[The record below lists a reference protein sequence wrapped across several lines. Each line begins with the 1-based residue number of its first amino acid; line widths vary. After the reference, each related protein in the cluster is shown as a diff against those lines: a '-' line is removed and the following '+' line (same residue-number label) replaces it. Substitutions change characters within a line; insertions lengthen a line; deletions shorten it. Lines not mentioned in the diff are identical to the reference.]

1 MRPKRKNMPTQLRIN
16 AVADECGM
24 TKWKINGKVKHQ
36 ANELH
41 ELTNRV
47 RKNTSRAIEKFMK
60 INANII
66 ETIVVAT
73 DDTSKGRGFTS
84 LHILMRNLGTLT
96 KEIEIKESVTE
107 ENYISWH
114 LKCLETY
121 LFALQRVNPNLIT
134 KIIKIKN
141 HDGRTPLYILFQQP
155 LLTDTHVKL
164 CAKLCPSGKSILFH
178 CAPTLLLIIYYFLT
192 N

>member
-1 MRPKRKNMPTQLRIN
+1 MRPKRKNIPTQLRIN
-16 AVADECGM
+16 AVADECGI
-24 TKWKINGKVKHQ
+24 TKWKTNGKMKHQ

-41 ELTNRV
+41 ELTNRI
-47 RKNTSRAIEKFMK
+47 RKNTSRAIEKFIK

-66 ETIVVAT
+66 ETLAVAT

-96 KEIEIKESVTE
+96 KEIETKENITE
-107 ENYISWH
+107 KNYISWH

-121 LFALQRVNPNLIT
+121 LVALQSVNPNLMT

-164 CAKLCPSGKSILFH
+164 CSELCPSGKSILFH
-178 CAPTLLLIIYYFLT
+178 CIPKPL
-192 N
+192 